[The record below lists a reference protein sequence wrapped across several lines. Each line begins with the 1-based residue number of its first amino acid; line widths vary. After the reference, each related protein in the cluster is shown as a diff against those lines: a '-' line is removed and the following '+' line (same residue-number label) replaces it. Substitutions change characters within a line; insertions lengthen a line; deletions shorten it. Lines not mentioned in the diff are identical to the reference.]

1 MSFTVQDL
9 SADTMAW
16 ASRSKD
22 GEDNFMPVGAAGTS
36 VLEGESRM
44 NMHSKLGQPRY
55 LSIMTNTKPS
65 PAVIEMAAALFLVS
79 FTASAQSICP
89 EDSLALSVTVTTD
102 AWGYEL
108 YWELIDASAECGD
121 GSALVWGGNPEV
133 GCGEGVPGLPGEVYP
148 NNQVIVAPT
157 VCVSEEDSLV
167 LVHRDSYGDG
177 GSQFSIALSGN
188 EAFAYGGTGGGNDW
202 AFQPVVI
209 SGDLPCLAETIYADS
224 ASWVGSTSD
233 ATVSPNEPA
242 PPGLGCGTFGGWCE
256 SGLSNTVW
264 LSWPVPADGGVFE
277 ITTCNVETTFDTQL
291 ALWRADDCADFST
304 FELLNAND
312 DNGCG
317 LGAYRSTLLTPCLE
331 GGEELLLQIDG
342 YYGETGTLEV
352 SIVSTSLGGFE
363 RRRSKHLCNLES
375 SFNPDGAIYPNTNV
389 GANSVI
395 AGQVLGFTSNDAAIG
410 LCCRALCVD
419 GRILWPTSRRN
430 TSSRSQHH
438 RRVQTLMAICK
449 KPPAGRGRSCWW
461 PRRGLR
467 HMDDRHL

>member
-1 MSFTVQDL
+1 
-9 SADTMAW
+9 MAW

-36 VLEGESRM
+36 VLEGERRM

-89 EDSLALSVTVTTD
+89 EDSLALNVTVTTD

-188 EAFAYGGTGGGNDW
+188 EAFAYGGTG
-202 AFQPVVI
+202 V
-209 SGDLPCLAETIYADS
+209 ETIGRFNPWSFLGICLVWQRPFMPTAPAGS
-224 ASWVGSTSD
+224 AARATRRCRPTNPRLPDWD
-233 ATVSPNEPA
+233 AA
-242 PPGLGCGTFGGWCE
+242 RL
-256 SGLSNTVW
+256 
-264 LSWPVPADGGVFE
+264 ADGV
-277 ITTCNVETTFDTQL
+277 
-291 ALWRADDCADFST
+291 
-304 FELLNAND
+304 
-312 DNGCG
+312 
-317 LGAYRSTLLTPCLE
+317 
-331 GGEELLLQIDG
+331 
-342 YYGETGTLEV
+342 
-352 SIVSTSLGGFE
+352 
-363 RRRSKHLCNLES
+363 NL
-375 SFNPDGAIYPNTNV
+375 V
-389 GANSVI
+389 
-395 AGQVLGFTSNDAAIG
+395 
-410 LCCRALCVD
+410 
-419 GRILWPTSRRN
+419 
-430 TSSRSQHH
+430 
-438 RRVQTLMAICK
+438 
-449 KPPAGRGRSCWW
+449 
-461 PRRGLR
+461 
-467 HMDDRHL
+467 